1 MKYDKYIEKIKI
13 VNWLNN
19 FIYVKEIKLIEGK
32 ENNDLEQR
40 KYEILKEKCALQEK
54 EISELKEKLRVGVAE
69 KKNNDF
75 KWLRTER
82 QNIKLLCEI
91 KALKKLSS
99 EKEKELL
106 SRTSEELREMQDK
119 YYLDLKRQKLYYTRT
134 LLEIYR

>member
-32 ENNDLEQR
+32 ENNDLQQR

-75 KWLRTER
+75 NRLRTER

-106 SRTSEELREMQDK
+106 SRTSEELRQMQDK
-119 YYLDLKRQKLYYTRT
+119 YYLDLKRQKLYYTKT

>member
-1 MKYDKYIEKIKI
+1 MKYDRYIEKIKI

-32 ENNDLEQR
+32 ENNDLQQR

-75 KWLRTER
+75 NRLRTER
-82 QNIKLLCEI
+82 QNIKLL
-91 KALKKLSS
+91 
-99 EKEKELL
+99 
-106 SRTSEELREMQDK
+106 
-119 YYLDLKRQKLYYTRT
+119 RQNGFIDNFI
-134 LLEIYR
+134 IYREKGKKRLEAISGNH

>member
-1 MKYDKYIEKIKI
+1 M
-13 VNWLNN
+13 
-19 FIYVKEIKLIEGK
+19 
-32 ENNDLEQR
+32 
-40 KYEILKEKCALQEK
+40 KEKCALQEK

-75 KWLRTER
+75 NRLRTER

-119 YYLDLKRQKLYYTRT
+119 YYLDLKRQKLYYTKT